1 MSSYRTSALLHLINP
16 KYGDTLPAVVHFQTS
31 CSIGEWMVKDD
42 SFGRQSPSH
51 PSHTHR
57 AVGMYGCYL
66 RSVPY
71 LPYRALCTP
80 TPSRALNHTH
90 LTALHLHLHHTYPP
104 PPSPFS
110 AAHTLSAC
118 SPFAHC
124 YVSCALSLSL
134 FLFSHLLRRALQ
146 GHRRRCLAPFPGPGL
161 RHHVRCLHIA
171 LMHREM
177 QP

>member
-1 MSSYRTSALLHLINP
+1 MASYRTSALLHLINP

-110 AAHTLSAC
+110 TAHTLSAC

-124 YVSCALSLSL
+124 SVCCALSLSFSSHTCCAAPYRAIVEGALHL
-134 FLFSHLLRRALQ
+134 FLALA
-146 GHRRRCLAPFPGPGL
+146 CAIMSVVCISL
-161 RHHVRCLHIA
+161 
-171 LMHREM
+171 
-177 QP
+177 